1 MHVRGWKK
9 ILETTGSHRKKPS
22 VAGTPGGHGRGRCVE
37 DVMSP
42 RREAVRA
49 LHTKRRRRAVTS
61 QPSRW
66 FQSYAG
72 TRAMHSSVP
81 RLQSRKN
88 SFHEDKGT
96 IVNGKKASCPHSMA
110 GIFISKSYKIV
121 VCFRISEI
129 LDLRQHSQV
138 SLKV

>member
-1 MHVRGWKK
+1 MHVRGRKK
-9 ILETTGSHRKKPS
+9 ILETTGSHPKKPR
-22 VAGTPGGHGRGRCVE
+22 VAGTPGGHGRCRCVE
-37 DVMSP
+37 DVMS
-42 RREAVRA
+42 RRKEAVRA
-49 LHTKRRRRAVTS
+49 LHTKRRRGAMTS

-88 SFHEDKGT
+88 AFYEDKGT
-96 IVNGKKASCPHSMA
+96 ILNGKKASCPHSLA

-129 LDLRQHSQV
+129 LDFRQHSKG
-138 SLKV
+138 SLKI